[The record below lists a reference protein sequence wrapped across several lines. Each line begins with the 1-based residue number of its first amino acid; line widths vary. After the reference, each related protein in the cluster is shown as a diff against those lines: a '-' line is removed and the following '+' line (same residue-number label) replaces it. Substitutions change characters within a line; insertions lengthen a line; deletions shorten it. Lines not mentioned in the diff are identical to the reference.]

1 MKPYSPQWEEA
12 VNYLTKNQPIPAQQE
27 VEDWFLT
34 SDSRFIQIL
43 GGERAGKSRLAA
55 KLALI
60 CMNLEKPSTYWLT
73 GPDYNQARPEFSYL
87 YTWLND
93 AQPCLIQPGSV
104 SMPND
109 LASPWTFKTLW
120 GATVTTK
127 TSADV
132 QKLASFSVDGVIM
145 CEAAQQIHEAYLKLM
160 GRVSETRGFLILTG
174 TLERGLP
181 WYADMYKRWQGENHL
196 NARSWSLPS
205 WSNTEVYP
213 GGYDD
218 PQMVELRAEYPE
230 DLFAERFA
238 AQPKRTT
245 GLVLPEFDFATHVKH
260 LTVNPQL
267 PVELWIDPGQ
277 HCYAVLFVQ
286 CEGLTTHVLDRVYKR
301 NHIAQDIIPEVM
313 GNPLFKYVNPQNA
326 GVIDIAGTQHHA
338 NLSQVELW
346 QQIAGCSLR
355 SQYIELEKTINTI
368 RFRLRATN
376 PNHAPLVFFN
386 SHMTNFKTPDGYALD
401 VLAEPELWSW
411 PDRTQNRNLPKNP
424 LDKNNDAMKAL
435 GYGLVDRYGGYVE
448 KKIAKRGKR
457 RAYWGVG

>member
-1 MKPYSPQWEEA
+1 M
-12 VNYLTKNQPIPAQQE
+12 
-27 VEDWFLT
+27 
-34 SDSRFIQIL
+34 QIL

-55 KLALI
+55 KIALI
-60 CMNLEKPSTYWLT
+60 CMNLEQEGEYWLV
-73 GPDYNQARPEFSYL
+73 GPDYNQARPEFL
-87 YTWLND
+87 YIYNALNN
-93 AQPCLIQPGSV
+93 AEPKLVQPNSV
-104 SMPND
+104 MMPND
-109 LASPWTFKTLW
+109 LASAWSMKTLW
-120 GATVTTK
+120 GAKILTK

-132 QKLASFSVDGVIM
+132 QKLASFSVAGVIM

-181 WYADMYKRWQGENHL
+181 WYADMYRRWQGENHL
-196 NARSWSLPS
+196 KARSFSLPS

-218 PQMVELRAEYPE
+218 PQMIELRSEYPD
-230 DLFAERFA
+230 DLFDERFGA
-238 AQPKRTT
+238 KPKRTI
-245 GLVLPEFDFATHVKH
+245 GLVLPEFDMEKHVKH
-260 LTVNPQL
+260 LTVDPKL
-267 PVELWIDPGQ
+267 PVEMWIDPGQ

-286 CEGLTTHVLDRVYKR
+286 CDGLVTNVLDRVYKR
-301 NHIAQDIIPEVM
+301 GQIAQNIIPEVM
-313 GNPLFKYVNPQNA
+313 GNPLFKYVNRSDA

-368 RFRLRATN
+368 RFRLLATN
-376 PNHAPLVFFN
+376 PLHAPLVYFN

-411 PDRTQNRNLPKNP
+411 PNRTENRNLARNP

-435 GYGLVDRYGGYVE
+435 GYGLVDKYGGYVQ
-448 KKIAKRGKR
+448 KQIAKRGKR
-457 RAYWGVG
+457 RAYWGVA